1 MPGGTWG
8 QGVAAIRSIRVRIT
22 GHVQGVGFRAWT
34 EQRANA
40 LGLSGWVRNSENG
53 EVEALFSGSQDA
65 VNAMLAA
72 CQQGPR
78 HARVERVE
86 MLGPAAAPVGP
97 FRIQGW

>member
-1 MPGGTWG
+1 M
-8 QGVAAIRSIRVRIT
+8 VAIRSIRVRIT
-22 GHVQGVGFRAWT
+22 GYVQGVGFRAWT

-53 EVEALFSGSQDA
+53 DVEALFSGSTEA

-86 MLGPAAAPVGP
+86 LVGPAAPPIGP
-97 FRIQGW
+97 FRIQS

>member
-1 MPGGTWG
+1 MATT
-8 QGVAAIRSIRVRIT
+8 RSIMVRIT

-40 LGLSGWVRNSENG
+40 LGLSGWVRNAENG
-53 EVEALFSGSQDA
+53 DVEALFSGPSEA
-65 VNAMLAA
+65 VNTMLAA

-86 MLGPAAAPVGP
+86 LVGPAAPPVGP
-97 FRIQGW
+97 FRTDY

>member
-1 MPGGTWG
+1 M
-8 QGVAAIRSIRVRIT
+8 
-22 GHVQGVGFRAWT
+22 QGVGFRAWT

-53 EVEALFSGSQDA
+53 EVEALFSGSQEA

-72 CQQGPR
+72 CKQGPR

-86 MLGPAAAPVGP
+86 LLGPAAPPVGP

>member
-1 MPGGTWG
+1 M
-8 QGVAAIRSIRVRIT
+8 AAIRSIRVGIT

-40 LGLSGWVRNSENG
+40 LGLSGWVRNAENG
-53 EVEALFSGSQDA
+53 DVEAVFSGSTDA

-72 CQQGPR
+72 CKEGPR

-86 MLGPAAAPVGP
+86 LLGPAAPTVGP
-97 FRIQGW
+97 FRTQS

>member
-1 MPGGTWG
+1 MATT
-8 QGVAAIRSIRVRIT
+8 RSIMVRIT

-40 LGLSGWVRNSENG
+40 LGLSGWVRNAENG
-53 EVEALFSGSQDA
+53 DVEALFSGPREA

-86 MLGPAAAPVGP
+86 LVGPAAPPVGP
-97 FRIQGW
+97 FRTES

>member
-1 MPGGTWG
+1 M
-8 QGVAAIRSIRVRIT
+8 AAIRSIRIRIT

-40 LGLSGWVRNSENG
+40 LGLSGWVRNAENG
-53 EVEALFSGSQDA
+53 DVEALFSGSQDA

-78 HARVERVE
+78 HARVVRVE
-86 MLGPAAAPVGP
+86 LVGPAAPPVGP
-97 FRIQGW
+97 FRTDY

>member
-1 MPGGTWG
+1 M
-8 QGVAAIRSIRVRIT
+8 AAIRSIRVRIT

-40 LGLSGWVRNSENG
+40 LGLSGWVRNAENG
-53 EVEALFSGSQDA
+53 DVEALFSGSTEA

-72 CQQGPR
+72 CKEGPR

-86 MLGPAAAPVGP
+86 LLGPAAPPVGP
-97 FRIQGW
+97 FRTQN